1 MTINELTNEEVLF
14 MYFENHNWL
23 TRYQSI
29 IKEKV
34 IVDQMNIIGLTEI
47 RVTEKLED
55 EDIDEI
61 CKAPHYKMCV
71 SVHEKLHPIVEL
83 IEEVNPELYNKVQLY
98 FTEIL
103 I

>member
-23 TRYQSI
+23 TRYQNI

-47 RVTEKLED
+47 RVAEKLED

-61 CKAPHYKMCV
+61 CKTPHYKMCV